1 MKDALQDVSQD
12 ALQDVSQ
19 DALQDVSQVAISC
32 EASFCKESFEESCN
46 ASFLWNQGLST
57 TVKIS
62 TCTIT
67 IVGCNFATVLETRAL
82 LHPTK

>member
-1 MKDALQDVSQD
+1 MK
-12 ALQDVSQ
+12 

>member
-19 DALQDVSQVAISC
+19 GVITC
-32 EASFCKESFEESCN
+32 EASFCKESFEESCS
-46 ASFLWNQGLST
+46 AFFLWNQGLST

-67 IVGCNFATVLETRAL
+67 VVGCNFATVLETRAL